1 MSFEYAAALS
11 AVGVT
16 AYYRLIEMVT
26 LEKGKT
32 VLIHAGVG
40 GMGQSCI
47 QIA

>member
-47 QIA
+47 HIA